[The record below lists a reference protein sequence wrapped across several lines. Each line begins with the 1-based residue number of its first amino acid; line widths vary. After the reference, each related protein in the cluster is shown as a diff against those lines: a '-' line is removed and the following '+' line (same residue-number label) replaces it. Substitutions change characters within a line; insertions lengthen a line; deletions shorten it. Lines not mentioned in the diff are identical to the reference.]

1 VGGICD
7 DSRRARGNELRGLA
21 EFTFLGITTYD
32 MIIIPPPGLFATE
45 ARYVLEPVPFAVK
58 AFAPGSL
65 FAGKVHALHRAKGR
79 DWYDFVFFVSRGVP
93 LDVRHLEAR
102 LCKSGHWTGGTLD
115 VAGVQGM
122 IGDAIENVD
131 LEAAKEEVRRFLV
144 DPRAIDVWSKE
155 FFRDVAER
163 LRIA

>member
-1 VGGICD
+1 LTCD
-7 DSRRARGNELRGLA
+7 IS
-21 EFTFLGITTYD
+21 
-32 MIIIPPPGLFATE
+32 
-45 ARYVLEPVPFAVK
+45 K
-58 AFAPGSL
+58 PGS
-65 FAGKVHALHRAKGR
+65 ASQDTGR
-79 DWYDFVFFVSRGVP
+79 
-93 LDVRHLEAR
+93 
-102 LCKSGHWTGGTLD
+102 GGTLD

-144 DPRAIDVWSKE
+144 DPRAIDVLSKE

>member
-1 VGGICD
+1 
-7 DSRRARGNELRGLA
+7 
-21 EFTFLGITTYD
+21 
-32 MIIIPPPGLFATE
+32 
-45 ARYVLEPVPFAVK
+45 
-58 AFAPGSL
+58 
-65 FAGKVHALHRAKGR
+65 
-79 DWYDFVFFVSRGVP
+79 
-93 LDVRHLEAR
+93 
-102 LCKSGHWTGGTLD
+102 
-115 VAGVQGM
+115 M